1 MAWKFTNNSPIYM
14 QIMDEIKLQIAKGV
28 LKPGEQV
35 PPVRELAL
43 TAGVNPNTMQ
53 KALYE
58 LEREGVLYTQRTSG
72 RFVSE
77 MYSGESSIKESICRQ
92 YIEAY
97 VGGMNELGY
106 SKEDMVS
113 KLDYYLREEN
123 TDV

>member
-97 VGGMNELGY
+97 VGGMKELGY